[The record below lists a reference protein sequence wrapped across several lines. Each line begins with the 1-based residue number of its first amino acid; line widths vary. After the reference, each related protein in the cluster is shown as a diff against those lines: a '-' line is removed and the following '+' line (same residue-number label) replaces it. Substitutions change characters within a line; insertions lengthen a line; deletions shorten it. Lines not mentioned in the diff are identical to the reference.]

1 MEYKTADLDNFRNLW
16 FLDKYLVKTNGFVAG
31 GCFKNIF
38 NGEKVK
44 DFDIFFRNLEDYTQA
59 VNLYTSYV
67 KDDKLPWREA
77 YKNAKVHAFYNENT
91 GMRVELNKSVFGEP
105 KEVLDAF
112 DFTITQ
118 FAYYSQPAI
127 KEELPGAD
135 LELDELREALDST
148 DLEFKV
154 MYYPDFFEHLQQKRL
169 VISNLPFPVST
180 FERSLRYTKYGYS
193 LCRDSKVKLLS
204 AINDL
209 QKISDKTLSASLYD
223 GRD

>member
-1 MEYKTADLDNFRNLW
+1 MEYKTADLDNFMNIR

-44 DFDIFFRNLEDYTQA
+44 DFDIFFRNREDYTQA

-127 KEELPGAD
+127 KEELPEAD

-154 MYYPDFFEHLQQKRL
+154 MYHPDFFEHLQQKRL

-204 AINDL
+204 AIHDL

>member
-31 GCFKNIF
+31 GCFKNIL

-44 DFDIFFRNLEDYTQA
+44 DFDIFFRNREDYTQA
-59 VNLYTSYV
+59 VNLYTGYA

-77 YKNAKVHAFYNENT
+77 YKNAKVHAFYNDNT

-127 KEELPGAD
+127 KEELPEAD
-135 LELDELREALDST
+135 LTLDDLREALDSMN
-148 DLEFKV
+148 LEFKV
-154 MYYPDFFEHLQQKRL
+154 MYHPDFFEHLQQKRL